1 MDIVFHAG
9 VNGSSPYVDFYPYA
23 PSETAGY
30 VFMAIFGIS
39 TIVHIILTIPFRAAY
54 FIPLVLG
61 GLCETFG
68 YYGRAWAHGDR
79 TDIGAWALQEMLIL
93 CAPPLVSATV
103 YMVLGRIILS
113 FNAEHLSSIRPKRL
127 TLIFVLNDVLCFC
140 TQLGGAGVQITG
152 DAEIM
157 DIGKKVVLAGLI
169 FSLVVFGFFVLV
181 AAKFH
186 RRLLRNPPPILLV
199 NNDLNWTRYMWAMY
213 VACVAIMIRNL
224 VRTIQ
229 FGASSKAAVNT
240 SEVYIYVFDAF
251 LMFFSLL
258 VLAVYHPGL
267 LIKKAR
273 RLGQTDFERLN
284 TPDMMAENVPLTEY
298 KPTSMRE

>member
-1 MDIVFHAG
+1 MFQE
-9 VNGSSPYVDFYPYA
+9 SS
-23 PSETAGY
+23 
-30 VFMAIFGIS
+30 
-39 TIVHIILTIPFRAAY
+39 LTRYI
-54 FIPLVLG
+54 G
-61 GLCETFG
+61 ETFG

-79 TDIGAWALQEMLIL
+79 TYIGAWALQEMLIL
-93 CAPPLVSATV
+93 CAPSLISATV

-152 DAEIM
+152 DAQVM

-169 FSLVVFGFFVLV
+169 FSLVIFGFFILV
-181 AAKFH
+181 AVKFH
-186 RRLLRNPPPILLV
+186 RRLSNYPTPILLV
-199 NNDLNWTRYMWAMY
+199 NTDLNWKRYMWAIY

-240 SEVYIYVFDAF
+240 SEVYIYVFDAAM
-251 LMFFSLL
+251 MFISLL

-267 LIKKAR
+267 LIKNAR
-273 RLGQTDFERLN
+273 RLGQTDFQRLD
-284 TPDMMAENVPLTEY
+284 TPDMTAENVPLTEY